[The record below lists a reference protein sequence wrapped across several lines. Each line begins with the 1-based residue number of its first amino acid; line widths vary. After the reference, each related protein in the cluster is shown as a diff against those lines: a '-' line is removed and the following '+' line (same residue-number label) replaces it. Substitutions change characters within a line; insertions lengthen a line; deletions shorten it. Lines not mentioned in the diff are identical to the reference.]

1 LLPLTTAYM
10 NQYMVEI
17 TLPERFTREFVRL
30 IPDQRAQ
37 VNRLFEEGSIRSY
50 SLSLDRAQLW
60 AVMIA
65 PSVQDIEEILGTFPI
80 MPYCSFSI
88 HELMFHDMATQE
100 LPRISLN

>member
-1 LLPLTTAYM
+1 M
-10 NQYMVEI
+10 NQYMIEI
-17 TLPERFTREFVRL
+17 SLPEQVTQEFVRL

-37 VNRLFEEGSIRSY
+37 VNRLFEEGSIRCY

-65 PSVQDIEEILGTFPI
+65 PSVQDIEEILDTFPI
-80 MPYCSFSI
+80 MPYCTFHV